1 MFISST
7 FAEVTETFLLV
18 RKGTRGI
25 SYNIHMYGILRLFCI
40 CEVMFTA
47 LSCFEEVLDLRN
59 CMNKSHYKILTE
71 PRLQCVV
78 KSGRK
83 YQILCR
89 EQQMEN

>member
-47 LSCFEEVLDLRN
+47 LSYFGKFWICVIVGTKVIT
-59 CMNKSHYKILTE
+59 KS
-71 PRLQCVV
+71 
-78 KSGRK
+78 
-83 YQILCR
+83 
-89 EQQMEN
+89 